1 MTKMAR
7 LLRVAAA
14 VVAPWSGSIG
24 AERNSPL
31 GLPAEF
37 AGYRQWTQLLKS
49 PYQVPMELWALCR
62 APTPADWGAARQK
75 YGPHTE
81 RFIRVYGNQAAV
93 AAISDREKEALPT
106 GSRNRKKEKFS
117 RSPHGAPEG
126 VAFMIK
132 RKASQFPTT
141 AGWEFLYFP
150 SSGDDRRTHE
160 ACASCHRAAAPN
172 DYVFGHY
179 PR

>member
-1 MTKMAR
+1 MMKMAS
-7 LLRVAAA
+7 LLRIAAA
-14 VVAPWSGSIG
+14 GLALWSGPIG

-37 AGYRQWTQLLKS
+37 AEYKQWTQLLKS
-49 PYQVPMELWALCR
+49 PYQVPMELWTLCTS
-62 APTPADWGAARQK
+62 PTPAHWAAARQK

-93 AAISDREKEALPT
+93 NAVSNGERRPFAPGTVIA
-106 GSRNRKKEKFS
+106 KEKLFP
-117 RSPHGAPEG
+117 SPHGAPEG

-132 RKASQFPTT
+132 RKDGQFSKT

-150 SSGDDRRTHE
+150 TSGDNRRTHE
-160 ACASCHRAAAPN
+160 ACASCHSAAAPK
-172 DYVFGHY
+172 DYVFGDY